1 MGKGRGP
8 EDSDDDAAFEEAQP
22 ETDDE
27 YAVDEAE
34 LSESDDEAAN
44 DDPLSP
50 TKIKQAK
57 MEKARIRELKRQQKA
72 ELEKMREQQNAAIAK
87 VCARSDPRVGFFAG
101 ATARSASRSRSP
113 RAFFVF
119 SRSPASFFDE
129 RSSGRE
135 RADPSDARAR
145 RARS

>member
-57 MEKARIRELKRQQKA
+57 MEKARIRELKKQQKA

-87 VCARSDPRVGFFAG
+87 VCARSDPRVGFFRGRDGEIGVAI
-101 ATARSASRSRSP
+101 AIAARVFCLLALSRLFLR
-113 RAFFVF
+113 RTI
-119 SRSPASFFDE
+119 E
-129 RSSGRE
+129 R
-135 RADPSDARAR
+135 PRAR
-145 RARS
+145 RP

>member
-119 SRSPASFFDE
+119 SRRLFLRRTIE
-129 RSSGRE
+129 R
-135 RADPSDARAR
+135 PRAR
-145 RARS
+145 RP